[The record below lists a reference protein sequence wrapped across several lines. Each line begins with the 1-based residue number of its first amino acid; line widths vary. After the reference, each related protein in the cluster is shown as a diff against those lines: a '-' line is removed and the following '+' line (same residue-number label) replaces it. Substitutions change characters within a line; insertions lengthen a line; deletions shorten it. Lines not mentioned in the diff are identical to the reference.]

1 MISVNHPVANEVV
14 QRGNNNVGYVLV
26 EGTCGPTVDCIAVE
40 FTPHSDFPNQ
50 GEKTGRFLII
60 PIAGKFSGRVPVKGG
75 WYELTAVA
83 CSGKVEGA
91 IGRVSPVGVG
101 EVFITFGHSVPQ
113 ADETAWIGATDKRVV
128 SIPSIDLDKAKV
140 DFAWGHLGN
149 NAPRGPFNAN
159 PGPHGLMGQKLVE
172 RLKVPVA
179 IMGANF
185 GGSNIEHNY
194 QVIKGIPFNHG
205 FIKYE
210 KGMPYEPLK
219 RSLAD
224 FAQKTGCRAV
234 IVQHGIN
241 DAGRDEQVFYDQF
254 KTVIDHTRST
264 FDNALPWLMILDD
277 NANGNCEPER
287 AAIRRLWEL
296 PQVFPGFDYREMTN
310 IIATPND
317 KVHPRR
323 ESEWE
328 KYASLLNASLNDEF
342 FRNSSPVLTK
352 SLAPIAVPEDSTTV
366 IVTPVVKDKVKVG
379 SLFDGPIKA
388 LTGLV
393 PKDLREDYG
402 EMSTGTKILLGVVFT
417 ALLVALIVAL
427 ND

>member
-1 MISVNHPVANEVV
+1 MISINHPVANEVV

-26 EGTCGPTVDCIAVE
+26 EGTCAANVTCVAVE
-40 FTPHSDFPNQ
+40 LTPHPDFPNQ
-50 GEKTGRFLII
+50 GEKTGRFLIY
-60 PIAGKFSGRVPVKGG
+60 PVAGSFAGRVPVKGG

-83 CSGKVEGA
+83 CVGTVEGA

-113 ADETAWIGATDKRVV
+113 ADDTAYVGAKDKRVV
-128 SIPSIDLDKAKV
+128 SIPTVDQERAKV
-140 DFAWGHLGN
+140 DFAWAHLGD
-149 NAPRGPFNAN
+149 NAPRGPFNN
-159 PGPHGLMGQKLVE
+159 FPGPHGLLGDMLVS

-185 GGSNIEHNY
+185 GGSNIEQNY
-194 QVIKGIPFNHG
+194 NVIRGIPFGHG

-210 KGMPYEPLK
+210 RGMPYEPLK

-224 FAQKTGCRAV
+224 FATKTGCRAV

-241 DAGRDEQVFYDQF
+241 DSGRDQSVFYDQF
-254 KTVIDHTRST
+254 KTVIDHTRAT
-264 FDNALPWLMILDD
+264 FDSGLPWVMILDD
-277 NANGNCEPER
+277 NATPNSEPKR
-287 AAIRRLWEL
+287 AAIRQLWQL
-296 PQVFPGFDYREMTN
+296 PGVFPGFDYREMTD

-323 ESEWE
+323 ETEWQ
-328 KYASLLNASLNDEF
+328 KYASLLNASLNDSF
-342 FRNSSPVLTK
+342 FANSTPVLTK
-352 SLAPIAVPEDSTTV
+352 SLAPVAVPENTS
-366 IVTPVVKDKVKVG
+366 TPVLKPDVKDKVKVG
-379 SLFDGPIKA
+379 SLLDGPIKA

-402 EMSTGTKILLGVVFT
+402 EMSVGTKILVGVVFL
-417 ALLVALIVAL
+417 ALVAALIVAL